1 MTNPEIDKYGSKTWY
16 NSQGEVHRED
26 GPAFV
31 KLSGLKVWLIH
42 GSWHREDGPAM
53 EWPSGRKDWY
63 INGQRIT

>member
-42 GSWHREDGPAM
+42 GSWH
-53 EWPSGRKDWY
+53 
-63 INGQRIT
+63 